1 MRAMRALAL
10 AAAMALPWLD
20 DLKDMLERVK
30 RPTAITVRRIMRE
43 RVTIKAKPL
52 AGLSKVRM
60 FI

>member
-30 RPTAITVRRIMRE
+30 RPTAITVRRIMSE

-52 AGLSKVRM
+52 AGWLKVRRFM
-60 FI
+60 